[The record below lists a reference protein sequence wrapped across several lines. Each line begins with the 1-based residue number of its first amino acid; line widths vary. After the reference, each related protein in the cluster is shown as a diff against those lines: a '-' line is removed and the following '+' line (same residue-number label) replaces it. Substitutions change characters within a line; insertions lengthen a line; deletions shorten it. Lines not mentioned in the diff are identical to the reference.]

1 MASPQ
6 PTTVR
11 PVERAKIPDVPLPP
25 GATDCHAHLFGPQD
39 RYPMLPTTHFVPH
52 EHPLDD
58 YARMLGRLGCG
69 RAVLVQPSVYGTDNR
84 LIEEALRDPPAGLAL
99 RGVAVLEADVAD
111 AELERLHALGFRGI
125 RINTASATQGLAL
138 DRAASLAARI
148 RELGWHLQFFVDLG
162 AQPGIAEQLA
172 RLPCKVVI
180 DHFGKAQAA
189 DGVSSPAFQAL
200 LGLLRHEHCHAK
212 LIGPYFVSRLM
223 PHYPDIQP
231 MVQAMARVA
240 ADRLLWGT
248 DWPHPSAY
256 EQMPDDGAL
265 ANALLLWT
273 GAQDLRDRILVENPA
288 RLYGF

>member
-1 MASPQ
+1 MATSL

-11 PVERAKIPDVPLPP
+11 PVEQAKIPDLPLPL
-25 GATDCHAHLFGPQD
+25 GATDCHAHLFGPQS
-39 RYPMLPTTHFVPH
+39 RYPMLPKTHFVPH
-52 EHPLDD
+52 EHSLED
-58 YARMLGRLGCG
+58 YAHMLRRLGCD

-84 LIEEALRDPPAGLAL
+84 LIEEALRSPPAGIAL
-99 RGVAVLEADVAD
+99 RGVAVVDGGVTD

-138 DRAASLAARI
+138 ERAVSLAARI

-162 AQPGIAEQLA
+162 AQPDIAELLA
-172 RLPCKVVI
+172 KLPCKVVI
-180 DHFGKAQAA
+180 DHFGKVQAA

-212 LIGPYFVSRLM
+212 LIGPYFVSRRM
-223 PHYPDIQP
+223 PDYPDMQP
-231 MVQAMARVA
+231 LVRAMADVA
-240 ADRLLWGT
+240 ADRLVWGT

-256 EQMPDDGAL
+256 EQMPDDGVL
-265 ANALLLWT
+265 ADVLLSWV
-273 GAQDLRDRILVENPA
+273 GGQDLRDRILVENPA